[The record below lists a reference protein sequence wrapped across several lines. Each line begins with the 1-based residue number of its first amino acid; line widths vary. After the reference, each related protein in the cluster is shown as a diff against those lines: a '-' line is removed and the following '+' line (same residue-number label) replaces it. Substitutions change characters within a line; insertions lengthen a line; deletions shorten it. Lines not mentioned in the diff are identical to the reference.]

1 MNELKEKVLNIF
13 GEDDYKLFLK
23 AYDYAK
29 EAHKEQ
35 KRMSGEPYFIHPYQV
50 ADIVVDL
57 GLDIDT
63 VCAALLHD
71 VVEDTDVTLEN
82 IEDEFNPSIAR
93 LVDGVTKLSR
103 IGNIS
108 KEQQAAESIRKM
120 FLAMAKDIR
129 VIFIKLSDRL
139 HNMRTLEYGDREKQ
153 IRKATETIEIYAPLA
168 HRLGIYKIKGEL
180 EDLCF
185 RYLYPED
192 YFELKRVVEEHI
204 EERKLFLRETMKQLS
219 KKIEDNNIRCEINGR
234 DKSLYSIYKKM
245 KAHNS
250 TFEQIYDITA
260 IRVLVN
266 TIKDCYSV
274 LGIVHDIWMPIP
286 GRFKDYIAMPKP
298 NMYQSLHTTLIGE
311 KGIPFE
317 IQIRTF
323 QMHRTAEYGI
333 SAHWKYK
340 EGKETDDL
348 DAKLSWLRSLM
359 EWQTDLRDAN
369 EFMQT
374 LKVDFFS
381 DIVFVFTPKGDVRN
395 LVKGSTPLDFA
406 YAIHSQVGNKCVGAK
421 VNNKIVPL
429 SYELNSGDIVEII
442 TSNSSKGP
450 SHDWLN
456 IVKTHQAKSKIR
468 QWFKKELQDEHILKG
483 KELIEKECKRK
494 NYTAKQILTPEYMEY
509 ITKKHKMPSM
519 DNVYAAV
526 GYGALTVLQ
535 VVGKAIAELEA
546 KEKEQELILQQLPK
560 ETPVKHGKNVRG
572 VYVEGS
578 DDMLIRYSKCCN
590 PLPGDDIVG
599 FITRGRG
606 VSIHRSDCSNL
617 ASMDIEPGRFIHV
630 AWADGDSDDTPDYYI
645 AQIQVHAV
653 DSKGIYFAVAKIL
666 NDMDIDATS
675 IAGSVNKENE
685 AVINMSVKI
694 KTTKQLNALIKKLRG
709 IPDVVDVFRV
719 GK

>member
-1 MNELKEKVLNIF
+1 MNELKQKVLDIYA
-13 GEDDYKLFLK
+13 EEDYKLFEK
-23 AYDYAK
+23 AYNFSK
-29 EAHKEQ
+29 EAHKDQ
-35 KRMSGEPYFIHPYQV
+35 KRMSGEPYFIHPYEV
-50 ADIVVDL
+50 TNIVIGL

-71 VVEDTDVTLEN
+71 VVEDTDVTLET
-82 IEDEFNPSIAR
+82 IEKEFNPSVAR

-129 VIFIKLSDRL
+129 VIFIKLADRL

-153 IRKATETIEIYAPLA
+153 IRKAKETIEIYAPLA

-192 YFELKRVVEEHI
+192 YFELKRVVEEHMD
-204 EERKLFLRETMKQLS
+204 ERRAFLRDTMKQLN
-219 KKIEDNNIRCEINGR
+219 KKIEENNIRCEINGR

-245 KAHNS
+245 KMNNS

-274 LGIVHDIWMPIP
+274 LGIVHDSWMPIP

-340 EGKETDDL
+340 EGRETDDL
-348 DAKLSWLRSLM
+348 DSKLSWLRSLM

-381 DIVFVFTPKGDVRN
+381 DIVFVFTPKGDVRD

-406 YAIHSQVGNKCVGAK
+406 YSIHSQIGNKCVGAK
-421 VNNKIVPL
+421 VNNRIVPI
-429 SYELNSGDIVEII
+429 SYELSSGDIVEII

-450 SHDWLN
+450 STDWLN

-468 QWFKKELQDEHILKG
+468 QWFKKQLQEEHIIKG
-483 KELIEKECKRK
+483 KEILDKECKKK
-494 NYTAKQILTPEYMEY
+494 NTSLKQILTPEYIEY
-509 ITKKHKMPSM
+509 VLKKHRMPTM
-519 DNVYAAV
+519 DNIYGAV
-526 GYGALTVLQ
+526 GYGALTAIQVL
-535 VVGKAIAELEA
+535 GKAFSELDI
-546 KEKEQELILQQLPK
+546 KEKEMMPIPEMPKGLPVPK
-560 ETPVKHGKNVRG
+560 GKSVRG

-590 PLPGDDIVG
+590 PLPGDEIVG
-599 FITRGRG
+599 YITRGRG
-606 VSIHRSDCSNL
+606 VSIHRKDCSNL
-617 ASMDIEPGRFIHV
+617 ASMDIEPCRFINV
-630 AWADGDSDDTPDYYI
+630 AWAEDESQDYYI
-645 AQIQVHAV
+645 AQIQIHAV
-653 DSKGIYFAVAKIL
+653 ESKGIYFVVTKTI
-666 NDMDIDATS
+666 NDMDIEAVS
-675 IAGSVNKENE
+675 ISGGINKDKE
-685 AVINMSVKI
+685 AVIDISVKI
-694 KTTKQLNALIKKLRG
+694 KTTRQLNAMLKKLRM

>member
-1 MNELKEKVLNIF
+1 MNDLQQKVLDVY
-13 GEDDYKLFLK
+13 GEEDYKIFEK
-23 AYDYAK
+23 AYYYAK
-29 EAHKEQ
+29 EAHKDQ

-50 ADIVVDL
+50 ANIVIDL

-63 VCAALLHD
+63 VCATMLHD
-71 VVEDTDVTLEN
+71 VVEDTDVSVET
-82 IEDEFNPSIAR
+82 IEKEFNSNIAT

-129 VIFIKLSDRL
+129 VIFIKLADRL

-168 HRLGIYKIKGEL
+168 HRLGIYAIKGEL

-192 YFELKRVVEEHI
+192 YFELKRVVEEHS
-204 EERKLFLRETMKQLS
+204 EERKVFLRDTMGQLS
-219 KKIEDNNIRCEINGR
+219 KKIEENNIRCEINGR

-245 KAHNS
+245 KSNNS

-266 TIKDCYSV
+266 TINDCYSV
-274 LGIVHDIWMPIP
+274 LGIVHDSWMPIP

-298 NMYQSLHTTLIGE
+298 NMYQSLHTTLIGA

-317 IQIRTF
+317 VQIRTF

-340 EGKETDDL
+340 EGRDSDDL
-348 DAKLSWLRSLM
+348 DGKLSWLRSLM

-381 DIVFVFTPKGDVRN
+381 DVVFVFTPKGDVKN

-406 YAIHSQVGNKCVGAK
+406 YSIHSQIGNKCIGAK
-421 VNNKIVPL
+421 VNNRIVPL
-429 SYELNSGDIVEII
+429 SFELSSGDIVEVI

-450 SHDWLN
+450 SLDWVN

-468 QWFKKELQDEHILKG
+468 QWFKKQLQDEHIMKG
-483 KELIEKECKRK
+483 KEILEKECKK
-494 NYTAKQILTPEYMEY
+494 KGTSLKQIFTDEYVEY
-509 ITKKHKMPSM
+509 VLKKHRMPSM
-519 DNVYAAV
+519 DNIYGAV
-526 GYGALTVLQ
+526 GYGGLSAVQVL
-535 VVGKAIAELEA
+535 GKAFSESET
-546 KEKEQELILQQLPK
+546 KEKQKTVIPSIAP
-560 ETPVKHGKNVRG
+560 TPQSPRGKNVRG
-572 VYVEGS
+572 VYVSGS
-578 DDMLIRYSKCCN
+578 DDMLVRYSKCCN

-599 FITRGRG
+599 YITRGRG
-606 VSIHRSDCSNL
+606 VSIHRSDCTNMV
-617 ASMDIEPGRFIHV
+617 SMDVEKGRFIEV
-630 AWADGDSDDTPDYYI
+630 SWADDENLDYYI
-645 AQIQVHAV
+645 AQIQIRAIE
-653 DSKGIYFAVAKIL
+653 SKGIYVVITKTI
-666 NDMDIDATS
+666 NDMDIEAVS
-675 IAGSVNKENE
+675 ISGGINKNKE
-685 AVINMSVKI
+685 AVVDMSVKI
-694 KTTKQLNALIKKLRG
+694 KTTKQLNALIKKLRML
-709 IPDVVDVFRV
+709 PDVVEVFRV